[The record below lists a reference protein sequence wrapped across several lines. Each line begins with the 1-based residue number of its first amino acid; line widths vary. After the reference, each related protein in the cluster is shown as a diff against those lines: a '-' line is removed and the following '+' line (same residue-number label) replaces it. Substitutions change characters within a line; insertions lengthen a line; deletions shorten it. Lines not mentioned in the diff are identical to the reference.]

1 MRLIRE
7 YILTREVFFNL
18 LIFLMWGSMLLA
30 YMRGFVGML
39 PVIGN
44 YQAEAEAVVVAC
56 IVLLA
61 LPAMLN
67 RMAGIDWMFLMGCLC
82 LYVMNLGVFPDNYDV
97 LLQNMFPTLCLT
109 VPFFLFGRVLDVK
122 AYLKPMT
129 MISILCVLMDALYFL
144 IYMRNPAKM
153 AERMAGEYYMY
164 QAYRL
169 LPHVMFLGWRGMKEL
184 SVWKFLLSVLG
195 MFLILAYGTRG
206 PLACLGIFYTVCFFC
221 FTGFRHSVWVKGTI
235 LALCGLGAV
244 FIQPILLFLQE
255 ALSSLNMSTRIIER
269 MLAGG
274 LTHDTGRGF
283 IRMRLYEY
291 LERPDTFWGY
301 GLFGCSRFGMKYP
314 HDYLLDFLFSYGY
327 LAGIILLLLT
337 SYIMIKALVV
347 ARTQMEREFIVML
360 LCITVLK
367 YQFSASYIAEGIYFA
382 LLGYCTTILINHR
395 HESIN
400 SNRIRCIQSEQKP

>member
-39 PVIGN
+39 PVIGD
-44 YQAEAEAVVVAC
+44 YQAEAEAVMVAC

-67 RMAGIDWMFLMGCLC
+67 RMATIDWMFLMGCLC
-82 LYVMNLGVFPDNYDV
+82 LYVLNLGVFPDNYDV

-255 ALSSLNMSTRIIER
+255 TLSSLNMSTRIIER

-327 LAGIILLLLT
+327 LAGTILLALL
-337 SYIMIKALVV
+337 SYLMLKALVL
-347 ARTQMEREFIVML
+347 ARTGMEREFIVML
-360 LCITVLK
+360 LCLTVLK
-367 YQFSASYIAEGIYFA
+367 YQFSSTYIAEGMFFA
-382 LLGYCTTILINHR
+382 LLGYCTTILIKN
-395 HESIN
+395 
-400 SNRIRCIQSEQKP
+400 KP